1 MTDTVTPAQFKM
13 YKTLNLSTLIL
24 KLSMYTISMSL
35 NMKALAHSIPRFCD
49 DEFLKY
55 YGPIDEYAGDRC
67 DE

>member
-1 MTDTVTPAQFKM
+1 MTDTVTPAQCKM
-13 YKTLNLSTLIL
+13 YKTLNSSTLIP

-35 NMKALAHSIPRFCD
+35 NMKALAHSTLRVYD

-55 YGPIDEYAGDRC
+55 YGPIVEYAGDRC

>member
-13 YKTLNLSTLIL
+13 YKTLNSSTLIL

-35 NMKALAHSIPRFCD
+35 NMNALARSILRLCD

-55 YGPIDEYAGDRC
+55 YVPINEYAGK
-67 DE
+67 